1 MDTEPDHVVLYG
13 CWRST
18 CTHRATLALTMR
30 GVPFDY
36 VPVDLD
42 LREQDSPAFRTLA
55 PDGQVPVAVLAG
67 RTIPQSL
74 AIVTL
79 AEALGDPDTPSLFP
93 VDPLDRAEAVSIAER
108 VGSFIQPFTLPG
120 TVRRSLGEALAAP
133 GESEALAPR
142 LAAFVRDTLSANLAA
157 LDARLARRAGPF
169 CLGDAPT
176 VADIFVYPQLLG
188 AARAGLD
195 VNGFPRLSKLYEAM
209 RALPAARATDPET
222 MPDAPSRRAP
232 AAGASTTTAPAAR
245 APAASGPATPPAPAA
260 RGRDDAATLAL
271 AYKEPPPDL
280 AAYLDARVNHPIRGL
295 DHVRSE
301 TFARFGPVGT
311 KVSAVEVC
319 RFLRWTAAQ
328 MGARRALEVGV
339 FTGSSSLALLE
350 GMGPDGRLDA
360 IDISEDYTAVARAA
374 WAAAGAA
381 DRVRLIIDDG
391 VHALTALRG
400 GEPYDL
406 AYIDALNEHYQAY
419 HRAVMPLMRPGGLII
434 FDNVLWRGRVTDPA
448 TTDPS
453 ARHLHDLNL
462 ILRDDPRLATTIIS
476 LGDGL
481 ALCIVL

>member
-1 MDTEPDHVVLYG
+1 MMDNPPDRLVLYG

-30 GVPFDY
+30 AVPFDY

-42 LREQDSPAFRTLA
+42 RREQDSPAFRA
-55 PDGQVPVAVLAG
+55 ISADGQVPVAVMAG

-93 VDPLDRAEAVSIAER
+93 ADALDRAEAVSIAER

-232 AAGASTTTAPAAR
+232 TAGAPTAG
-245 APAASGPATPPAPAA
+245 APAASRPPAPPAA
-260 RGRDDAATLAL
+260 QGRDDATTLAL

-280 AAYLDARVNHPIRGL
+280 AAYLDTRVNHPIRGL
-295 DHVRSE
+295 DQVRSE

-350 GMGPDGRLDA
+350 GMGPDGGLDA

-374 WAAAGAA
+374 WADAGVA

-400 GEPYDL
+400 GKPYDL
-406 AYIDALNEHYQAY
+406 AYVDALNEHYQAY

>member
-1 MDTEPDHVVLYG
+1 MDTAPDRVVLYG

-42 LREQDSPAFRTLA
+42 RREQDSPAFRA
-55 PDGQVPVAVLAG
+55 ISADGQVPVAVLAG
-67 RTIPQSL
+67 RIIPQSM

-79 AEALGDPDTPSLFP
+79 AEALGDPGTPSLFP
-93 VDPLDRAEAVSIAER
+93 PDPLDRAEAVSIAER

-120 TVRRSLGEALAAP
+120 TVRRSLSEALAAP

-142 LAAFVRDTLSANLAA
+142 LAAFVRDTLSANLTA

-169 CLGDAPT
+169 CLGESPS

-195 VNGFPRLSKLYEAM
+195 VNGFPHLSKLYEAM

-232 AAGASTTTAPAAR
+232 AAGAPAAPR
-245 APAASGPATPPAPAA
+245 PAAPPPPAA
-260 RGRDDAATLAL
+260 RGPGDAATLAL

-280 AAYLDARVNHPIRGL
+280 AAYLDARVNRPILGL
-295 DHVRSE
+295 DQVRSE

-311 KVSAVEVC
+311 KVSAIEVC

-339 FTGSSSLALLE
+339 FTGSSSLAILE

-391 VHALTALRG
+391 VHALKALRG
-400 GEPYDL
+400 GKPYDL

-419 HRAVMPLMRPGGLII
+419 HQAVMPLMRPGGLII
-434 FDNVLWRGRVTDPA
+434 FDNVLWKGRVTDPA

-481 ALCIVL
+481 ALCTVL